1 MKILITGQKGIAGAI
16 ASAYSDHDVTMVSRG
31 TGHDINNIDKW
42 GNSFIDY
49 NCVFNCAYDGMGQI
63 AVLDYFFKHWQ
74 NDPDK
79 KIISIGSRV
88 ISHRLTKQSGYWEYR
103 LHKQALQEAHDTMLL
118 SAKCDLKI
126 INPGPVD
133 TDMVLHLSEPKM
145 SVQELASRVKYI
157 VNDTTIKRLDLWL

>member
-1 MKILITGQKGIAGAI
+1 MQILITGQKGIAGAI
-16 ASAYSDHDVTMVSRG
+16 ASAYFDHNVTMVSRS
-31 TGHDINNIDKW
+31 TGHNINNVGGW
-42 GNSFIDY
+42 GNNFVDY
-49 NCVFNCAYDGMGQI
+49 DCIFNCAYDGMGQVS
-63 AVLDYFFKHWQ
+63 VLDYFFKHWH
-74 NDPDK
+74 NNPNK
-79 KIISIGSRV
+79 KIITIGSRV

-133 TDMVLHLSEPKM
+133 TDLVSHLSEPKM

-157 VNDTTIKRLDLWL
+157 VDDITIKRLDLWL